1 MSKRS
6 YKNDDKVIY
15 YDFIDTSTFKYK
27 VKERITKITNWCH
40 DNKEFLVVIIPVLTS
55 TSTIIIKTI
64 SRSNKLRKEKALKN
78 LYCYDRS
85 LGHYWKL
92 KRELT
97 NSEWIEIDKRKSA
110 GDRLADILDEFR
122 VLK

>member
-1 MSKRS
+1 MKNILFYIGGIICLKEVIKMMIMS
-6 YKNDDKVIY
+6 
-15 YDFIDTSTFKYK
+15 F
-27 VKERITKITNWCH
+27 WCH

>member
-1 MSKRS
+1 MKEKIVNMKDFEKEAKRRQR
-6 YKNDDKVIY
+6 
-15 YDFIDTSTFKYK
+15 
-27 VKERITKITNWCH
+27 KEWVHDRIQNAGNWIE
-40 DNKEFLVVIIPVLTS
+40 DNKELILLIGPTLLGVGTAVIKS
-55 TSTIIIKTI
+55 A
-64 SRSNKLRKEKALKN
+64 NKRATLKKEEKLKD

-97 NSEWIEIDKRKSA
+97 NSEWVEIDKRKQN
-110 GDRLADILDEFR
+110 GERLADILTELK

>member
-1 MSKRS
+1 MFKRS
-6 YKNDDKVIY
+6 YKNDDGVVY
-15 YDFIDTSTFKYK
+15 YDFMETPTFKDK
-27 VKERITKITNWCH
+27 VKEHITKMTNWCH
-40 DNKEFLVVIIPVLTS
+40 DNKEFLVVIVPVLAS
-55 TSTIIIKTI
+55 TSTIIMKTI

-97 NSEWIEIDKRKSA
+97 NSEWVEIDKRKAA